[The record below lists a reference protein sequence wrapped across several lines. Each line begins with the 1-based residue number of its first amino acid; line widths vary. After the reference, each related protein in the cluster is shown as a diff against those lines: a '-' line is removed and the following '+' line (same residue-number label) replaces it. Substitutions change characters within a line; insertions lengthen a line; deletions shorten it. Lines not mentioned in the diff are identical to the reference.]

1 MGGTRIIVL
10 QLKEIIKTAV
20 FVLIGLAVILLLIY
34 LFIPRNKPEINSSD
48 LYVPGTYT
56 AEIILHN
63 NPVNVDVKVS
73 KDKILDVTMS
83 NLGETEDVFYP
94 LFQPAMADLSKAII
108 ANQSADIVP
117 SSDYPVTG
125 QIILDAVQN
134 ALNQAAAQQAGAGAG
149 TMTGMGTN

>member
-34 LFIPRNKPEINSSD
+34 LFIPRNKPEVSSD
-48 LYVPGTYT
+48 IYVPGTYT

-63 NPVNVDVKVS
+63 NPVNVDVTVS
-73 KDKILDVTMS
+73 KDKILDVTMTD
-83 NLGETEDVFYP
+83 LGETVEAFYP
-94 LFQPAMADLSKAII
+94 LFQPAMADLSKEII
-108 ANQSADIVP
+108 QNQSTDLEP

-134 ALNQAAAQQAGAGAG
+134 ALSQASADAR
-149 TMTGMGTN
+149 